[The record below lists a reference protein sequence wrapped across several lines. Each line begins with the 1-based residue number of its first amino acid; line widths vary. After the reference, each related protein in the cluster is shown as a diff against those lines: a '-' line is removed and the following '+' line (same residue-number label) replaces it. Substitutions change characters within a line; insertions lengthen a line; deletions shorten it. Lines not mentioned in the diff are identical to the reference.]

1 MFYLRYC
8 ETMDGDG
15 ICRADRGS
23 GSRTKTGR
31 CNSQMSEML
40 MDEDGCDLDMK
51 HLWDSV
57 FT

>member
-1 MFYLRYC
+1 
-8 ETMDGDG
+8 MDGDG